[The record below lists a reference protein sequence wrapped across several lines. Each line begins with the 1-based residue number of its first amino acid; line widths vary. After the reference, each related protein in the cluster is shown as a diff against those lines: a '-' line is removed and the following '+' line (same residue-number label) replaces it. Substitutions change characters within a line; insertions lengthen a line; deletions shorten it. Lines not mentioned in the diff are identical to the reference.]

1 MNRRT
6 ALTLLITAAAPAL
19 AAQAQDKPPVEVHV
33 VEDGDELYP
42 RSGRSSGE
50 GDDEA
55 RRREERSLDEDGE
68 RARARIDAAR
78 KRGGGG
84 AVAAQEAS
92 TTLDEDCERGPWFW
106 HKPTGVR
113 QGDLLLSWS
122 GGFGAGGGFG
132 GGAAEYM
139 IHERFGLRLMGLVDG
154 LGGKSDF
161 HGKMS
166 GWDFTG
172 GAWGLGASAFRGAP
186 SGFVGLV
193 EPNLTYHFRPGERLD
208 VFASAG
214 VSAFVYRVDEA
225 RGGSAL
231 LRTSIGAQW
240 FWKALFV
247 GAEVGWY
254 PVEIARVVGRR
265 EGSVDIYEVDRPAE
279 AFDARRATLI
289 AHVGL
294 RL

>member
-1 MNRRT
+1 MNSRPILILI
-6 ALTLLITAAAPAL
+6 AATLAPPL
-19 AAQAQDKPPVEVHV
+19 AASADDKPPVEVHV

-42 RSGRSSGE
+42 RRG
-50 GDDEA
+50 
-55 RRREERSLDEDGE
+55 DGE
-68 RARARIDAAR
+68 RGRDREEAALDADAEEARARIDA
-78 KRGGGG
+78 KRRRGSASGGEG
-84 AVAAQEAS
+84 AVSQEAQ
-92 TTLDEDCERGPWFW
+92 TAVDEDCERGPWFW

-113 QGDLLLSWS
+113 QGDLLLSWN

-139 IHERFGLRLMGLVDG
+139 FGERFGLRVMGLFDA
-154 LGGKSDF
+154 LGNKSDF

-172 GAWGLGASAFRGAP
+172 GAWGLGASAFRGSP

-214 VSAFVYRVDEA
+214 VSAFMYRVDEA

-265 EGSVDIYEVDRPAE
+265 EAGVDIYNVDRPPE
-279 AFDARRATLI
+279 AFDARRATLV